1 MKMKMLKKVLSAVTA
16 SALTLS
22 MAAGSAAMFSSVSA
36 ADMTAIELVDDMG
49 MGWNLGNTF
58 DCWGDINWTD
68 QTWTAW
74 GNKDEYLTQALFD
87 SIKSAGF
94 DSVRIPVT

>member
-36 ADMTAIELVDDMG
+36 AAM
-49 MGWNLGNTF
+49 
-58 DCWGDINWTD
+58 
-68 QTWTAW
+68 
-74 GNKDEYLTQALFD
+74 
-87 SIKSAGF
+87 
-94 DSVRIPVT
+94 DSVSALAVTAESTFTVHGCRQRSNVLKRFCR